1 MKTKTDANTAIA
13 RGRDLPISSKMSM
26 EICNNIRYKKIDSA
40 LGLLDEVIE
49 MKKPIVIRRF
59 NWDLGHKPGYG
70 PGRYPINAV
79 KAFIQLLK
87 LAKANAE
94 NKGLNADKLVVSFA
108 KADFGQRRG
117 HHGRHRGKMKST
129 HVEIHVKE
137 MEAAG
142 KKTAKKSK
150 KINGEKK

>member
-1 MKTKTDANTAIA
+1 MKTKTDANEAIA

-26 EICNNIRYKKIDSA
+26 EICDNIRYKKIDSA
-40 LGLLDEVIE
+40 INLLEDVIE
-49 MKKPIVIRRF
+49 MKRPIIIRRF

-79 KAFIQLLK
+79 KVFIQLLK

-94 NKGLNADKLVVSFA
+94 NKGLNADKLVISFA

-137 MEAAG
+137 MEITE
-142 KKTAKKSK
+142 KKKKAKKA
-150 KINGEKK
+150 NGEKK

>member
-1 MKTKTDANTAIA
+1 MKKKTTDANEAIA
-13 RGRDLPISSKMSM
+13 RGSDLPISSKMSM
-26 EICNNIRYKKIDSA
+26 EICDNIRYKKIDSA
-40 LGLLDEVIE
+40 IGLLEDVIE
-49 MKKPIVIRRF
+49 MKRPVVIRRF

-70 PGRYPINAV
+70 PGRYPINAAKV
-79 KAFIQLLK
+79 FIQLLK

-94 NKGLNADKLVVSFA
+94 NKGLNADKLVISFA

-137 MEAAG
+137 MEITE
-142 KKTAKKSK
+142 KKKKAKKV
-150 KINGEKK
+150 NEEKK